1 MDRQF
6 ENYLRASETGLEQDQ
21 LSELMSAAEPVI
33 RRTVVARL
41 SGRWDDIDDVCSEA
55 RLELLLYLRRI
66 KSNPD
71 ASPIDDFGAYV
82 GTLARN
88 TCRQYFRRRHPGRAR
103 LNKQIALLLQDD
115 PEFKSWQKLG
125 STWCGRAGCSEE
137 FRPPILKATSLPVAG
152 SRDLATLMAQLF
164 DAAGG
169 AIEFEDLVNMIAR
182 LWHIPPD
189 ADSAVSDI
197 DVDGIPAAWQPAEIT
212 IDRRRYV
219 ERLWAEIRQLPLPRR
234 VALLF
239 HLRDGRGHPILAMFP
254 LSGIASFADTAAVL
268 EINESQL
275 AAIWIELPWDD
286 NSIAR
291 FLGSARQQIINLR
304 MAARKRLANRLG
316 ARSI

>member
-33 RRTVVARL
+33 RRTDLARL

-66 KSNPD
+66 KSKPG
-71 ASPIDDFGAYV
+71 ASLIDDFAAYV

-125 STWCGRAGCSEE
+125 STWCGRAGCREE
-137 FRPPILKATSLPVAG
+137 SRPPILKATSPPVAG
-152 SRDLATLMAQLF
+152 GRDLATLMAQLF

-189 ADSAVSDI
+189 ADSAASDVRCRR
-197 DVDGIPAAWQPAEIT
+197 DLRSLAARRNHDRPPPLRRTPVGGNPPVAAAPARGPSFPSAGRARPS
-212 IDRRRYV
+212 D
-219 ERLWAEIRQLPLPRR
+219 PRH
-234 VALLF
+234 VPSL
-239 HLRDGRGHPILAMFP
+239 GRGFICRHRGCP
-254 LSGIASFADTAAVL
+254 
-268 EINESQL
+268 
-275 AAIWIELPWDD
+275 
-286 NSIAR
+286 
-291 FLGSARQQIINLR
+291 
-304 MAARKRLANRLG
+304 
-316 ARSI
+316 

>member
-21 LSELMSAAEPVI
+21 LGELMSAAEPVI
-33 RRTVVARL
+33 RRTVLARL

-55 RLELLLYLRRI
+55 RLELLLYLRRM
-66 KSNPD
+66 KSRPG
-71 ASPIDDFGAYV
+71 ASPIDDFAAYV

-88 TCRQYFRRRHPGRAR
+88 TCRQYFRRRHAGRAR
-103 LNKQIALLLQDD
+103 LSKQIAFLLQDD
-115 PEFKSWQKLG
+115 PEFTSWQKLG
-125 STWCGRAGCSEE
+125 STWCGRAGCREE
-137 FRPPILKATSLPVAG
+137 STPPALSATSLPVDG
-152 SRDLATLMAQLF
+152 SRDLAALMAQLF

-169 AIEFEDLVNMIAR
+169 AIEFEDLVNTIAR
-182 LWHIPPD
+182 FWHIPLD
-189 ADSAVSDI
+189 VDSAAS
-197 DVDGIPAAWQPAEIT
+197 DVDVNGISATWQPAEIT

-219 ERLWAEIRQLPLPRR
+219 ERLWAEIRQLPRSQR

-254 LSGIASFADTAAVL
+254 VSGVASFADIAAAL
-268 EINESQL
+268 EINESEL
-275 AAIWIELPWDD
+275 AGIWIELPWDD